1 MINNPT
7 YRGTVHP
14 WHCDHMGHMN
24 VMWYV
29 GKFDEATWNF
39 FAEVG
44 LTPAHMKEN
53 GTGMAA
59 VEQNLTYSRELFPGD
74 TVTISSRVVE
84 AGEKSV
90 RFVHEMTHTI
100 TGELCATCA
109 FKAVHIN
116 AAERKSAP
124 FPEDILEKLKSA

>member
-44 LTPAHMKEN
+44 LTPARMKEM
-53 GTGMAA
+53 GSGMAA
-59 VEQNLTYSRELFPGD
+59 VEQNLTYAKELFAGD
-74 TVTISSRVVE
+74 TVAISSRVVE

-90 RFVHEMTHTI
+90 RFVHEMTDCV
-100 TGELCATCA
+100 TGELCATCE

-116 AAERKSAP
+116 AAERKSTP
-124 FPEDILEKLKSA
+124 FPDDILEKLKSV